1 MPPPHA
7 LKKSHLPLSSFSFPS
22 HLSSPF
28 PLGLFFSPQLR
39 LLPTTLLTPRF
50 GFRYCHWGSPH
61 SSLLGSFHIPITQL
75 HKELLGLGTSAGS
88 LMLGLVKYVLKT
100 RKSGVKVKR
109 GKVLADSWEGFRY
122 CVCCFVS
129 TLQSQ
134 TVQCMRPQKFDSFKA
149 FSALDENSHCVLEAL
164 TLLHTAA
171 EQWIKWNALICNFC
185 ALACMH
191 AYANGCVCVCVHSG
205 VCVLLCVHNL

>member
-1 MPPPHA
+1 MHVRVHTHTPTYAPPSRTEKVTPPS
-7 LKKSHLPLSSFSFPS
+7 LFFQLSFSPLLTF
-22 HLSSPF
+22 SSW
-28 PLGLFFSPQLR
+28 LVFFPQLR

-75 HKELLGLGTSAGS
+75 RKVLLGLGTSAGS
-88 LMLGLVKYVLKT
+88 LMLGLVKYVLRT

-134 TVQCMRPQKFDSFKA
+134 TVQCTRPQKFDSFKA

-164 TLLHTAA
+164 TL
-171 EQWIKWNALICNFC
+171 
-185 ALACMH
+185 
-191 AYANGCVCVCVHSG
+191 
-205 VCVLLCVHNL
+205 